1 MNLFTGIARCNVG
14 DGVSCSFWY
23 DVWQDGPPLSFMMP
37 RLFSFVLS
45 PNSFVKQSLSAPLED
60 NFYLPLSQEALQE
73 FQHMFFQ
80 CPFSISYWN
89 SLGISWNSTLSFKKK
104 ILYSKLQLLEYYVL
118 HVKPMNAHPTPPE
131 H

>member
-60 NFYLPLSQEALQE
+60 NFYLPLSQEVLQE
-73 FQHMFFQ
+73 FQV
-80 CPFSISYWN
+80 
-89 SLGISWNSTLSFKKK
+89 
-104 ILYSKLQLLEYYVL
+104 LQAQLQHFNLEQE
-118 HVKPMNAHPTPPE
+118 KDIWTFI
-131 H
+131 